1 MTAFLV
7 ILAAVFPL
15 DSPNSVTLAARV
27 PQAVQQAAARSMT
40 DDSLCVSMVAGQPQP
55 VGEGMLVGQVCV
67 EHESGTLKVHYKA
80 ASGWILTETQVAVA
94 SSLAGIPQAGAG
106 IPLIGRFPYRVTH
119 DHGITRFTYSI
130 PIEEVGVGTGA
141 EVVIAAH
148 ASVTKGG
155 VEEGAWARGERFMQ
169 EGNPAMYVTYT
180 IAEPE

>member
-1 MTAFLV
+1 MTL
-7 ILAAVFPL
+7 ILIILTVVPTG
-15 DSPNSVTLAARV
+15 SPSGGTVAARV
-27 PQAVQQAAARSMT
+27 PQTVQQAAARSMT

-67 EHESGTLKVHYKA
+67 EHGSGTLKVHYKT
-80 ASGWILTETQVAVA
+80 ASGWMLTETQVAVA

-119 DHGITRFTYSI
+119 DHGITEFTYSI
-130 PIEEVGVGTGA
+130 PIEEVGVETGV

-180 IAEPE
+180 ISEPE